1 QFHGCSS
8 SEIQHS
14 TTGTLE
20 AVELRCPNTGDHS
33 LDIHFFVGSVLDW
46 IIFTRKHSHSNRPH
60 IVFEPRAEHSQALTN
75 TEKEELPI
83 LQYLLKQSVK
93 KRELVQ
99 YTFVVYHI
107 NKWEPTVRG
116 HMCLGRLEPSLDQ
129 LLREASFPRQYPAT
143 YSRIDV
149 MILPLLAHCAADQY
163 INGLGYD
170 RVEDEMC
177 SHTKDREGGISALF
191 GDLSSLNNPSRI
203 ELHVIVQLVL
213 WRNRPFDE
221 ECQSIWKDLQL
232 GHCSISGTPYSQ
244 RLLAYALQRLRM
256 FIITTWPSVDSPFL
270 QAITSQGPFT
280 DLLGVNDPGLPNP
293 TKLKLCIRLC
303 RATWFPSYIDQ
314 NNRRQRI
321 ISIIEAEVTCSEL
334 CWALPSHLLA
344 LVGSIRGKGN
354 DEVTMKKLDS
364 IEQDISRRSATK
376 QATT

>member
-60 IVFEPRAEHSQALTN
+60 IAFEPRAKYSQALTN

-83 LQYLLKQSVK
+83 LQYLLEQSVK

-270 QAITSQGPFT
+270 QAITSQASFQYPFHHYAQNIIKY
-280 DLLGVNDPGLPNP
+280 LGTIYRPLG
-293 TKLKLCIRLC
+293 
-303 RATWFPSYIDQ
+303 
-314 NNRRQRI
+314 
-321 ISIIEAEVTCSEL
+321 
-334 CWALPSHLLA
+334 
-344 LVGSIRGKGN
+344 G
-354 DEVTMKKLDS
+354 
-364 IEQDISRRSATK
+364 
-376 QATT
+376 